1 LGLVGLGGWRMED
14 RTRGWEV
21 EEEEEDED
29 EEKGKIILFLQC

>member
-14 RTRGWEV
+14 RTRGGEV
-21 EEEEEDED
+21 EEEEED